1 MTIQDVL
8 GASWFGYT
16 ARVLFTFVFWSS
28 GVMKL
33 VRFKAGVAEMEMF
46 GLKPAWAFNVATI
59 CIQLIGSALIVFS
72 IHTWLGA
79 GLLALFT
86 ALTIPIA
93 HRFWTMPEPMRTL
106 DSCIVL
112 EHVTVIG
119 ALMVVAM
126 ASPA

>member
-33 VRFKAGVAEMEMF
+33 VRFRAGVAEMEMF

-59 CIQLIGSALIVFS
+59 
-72 IHTWLGA
+72 
-79 GLLALFT
+79 
-86 ALTIPIA
+86 
-93 HRFWTMPEPMRTL
+93 
-106 DSCIVL
+106 
-112 EHVTVIG
+112 G
-119 ALMVVAM
+119 ALMFVAT